1 MQALLADTYASYDSL
16 NSFLFSSLN
25 MEMVYAI
32 LKGVNVVLREI
43 NGVDPV
49 TGKVLKQDLTGETE
63 YLRGEDFQ
71 YRREIPLK

>member
-1 MQALLADTYASYDSL
+1 MQALLADTYESYDSL

-43 NGVDPV
+43 NGVDQM
-49 TGKVLKQDLTGETE
+49 TGKILKQDLQG
-63 YLRGEDFQ
+63 
-71 YRREIPLK
+71 

>member
-1 MQALLADTYASYDSL
+1 MQALLADTYESYDSL

-43 NGVDPV
+43 NGVDPE
-49 TGKVLKQDLTGETE
+49 TGKILK
-63 YLRGEDFQ
+63 
-71 YRREIPLK
+71 